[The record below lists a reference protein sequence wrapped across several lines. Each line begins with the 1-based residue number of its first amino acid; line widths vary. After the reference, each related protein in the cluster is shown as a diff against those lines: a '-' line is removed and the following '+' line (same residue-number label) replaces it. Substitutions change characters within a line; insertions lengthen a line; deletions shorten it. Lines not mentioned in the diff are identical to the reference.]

1 MAAAAGTARAL
12 EKAAGK
18 PIGEAAGLATVA
30 AERAESVDEARWIPV
45 LQLPCE
51 FVLDL
56 PLPGFQ
62 ISDFLRLRP
71 GSVINA
77 HWRVG
82 QDVPLHLNGRLT
94 GWGEFEVMGDHLAV
108 RLTELV

>member
-1 MAAAAGTARAL
+1 MAAGSGTARAA
-12 EKAAGK
+12 EKAPGK
-18 PIGEAAGLATVA
+18 SAGEAVA
-30 AERAESVDEARWIPV
+30 APVMSERAESAEDARWIPV

-51 FVLDL
+51 LVVDL

-62 ISDFLRLRP
+62 ISDFLKLRP

-77 HWRVG
+77 HWRMG
-82 QDVPLHLNGRLT
+82 QDVPLHLNGMLM
-94 GWGEFEVMGDHLAV
+94 GWGEFEVMGNNLAV